1 MKTYNDVYIQTRKK
15 LKAEGIE
22 TFGLEARLIASAAA
36 GKTKEEFLRDMN
48 LYTNSDYEQKVSD
61 MIDARLT
68 GEPIAYVTGEWEF
81 YGLPMVVNRDVLI
94 PRIDTEVL
102 AEKAIDKLQTMKGRR
117 VLDLCSGSGCIGITL
132 AVNVPDSKVI
142 LVDNSLKAMRVARQ
156 NVLRNN
162 VTRSVTCVDA
172 DATQTPPM
180 LLGRFDMIV
189 SNPPYIPTE
198 DIFGLDPSVRDN
210 EPKEALDGGKDGL
223 DFYRSIT
230 EKWKSLLKKDGCLMF
245 EVGIGQAEDVR
256 RIMEEN
262 GFEDIRVYKDTLE
275 IERVVSGTIRAVDED
290 YTTDISF

>member
-1 MKTYNDVYIQTRKK
+1 MKTYNDVYIETRKK

-22 TFGLEARLIASAAA
+22 SFGLEARLIASAAA

-48 LYTNSDYEQKVSD
+48 LYINSEYEQKVKD
-61 MIDARLT
+61 MIDARLV

-81 YGLPMVVNRDVLI
+81 YGLPMTVNKDVLI

-117 VLDLCSGSGCIGITL
+117 VLDLCSGSGCIGIAL

-156 NVLRNN
+156 NVLRNK

-172 DATQTPPM
+172 DATQVPPM

-198 DIFGLDPSVRDN
+198 DILGLDPSVRDN
-210 EPKEALDGGKDGL
+210 EPTAALDGGHDGL
-223 DFYRSIT
+223 DFYRSIA
-230 EKWKSLLKKDGCLMF
+230 KNWKFLLKKGGAMMF
-245 EVGIGQAEDVR
+245 EVGIGQSEDVAK
-256 RIMEEN
+256 IMEEN

-275 IERVVSGTIRAVDED
+275 IERVVAGTIYNVEED
-290 YTTDISF
+290 YTTDIAF

>member
-22 TFGLEARLIASAAA
+22 AFGLEARLIASAAA

>member
-22 TFGLEARLIASAAA
+22 AFGLEARLIASAAA

-102 AEKAIDKLQTMKGRR
+102 AEKAIDKLQTMKCRR
-117 VLDLCSGSGCIGITL
+117 ILDLCSGSGCIGITL

-198 DIFGLDPSVRDN
+198 DILGLDPSVRDN

-256 RIMEEN
+256 KIMEEN

-275 IERVVSGTIRAVDED
+275 IERVVSGTIRTVDED

>member
-1 MKTYNDVYIQTRKK
+1 MKTYNDVYIETRKK

-22 TFGLEARLIASAAA
+22 SYGLEARLIASAAA

-48 LYTNSDYEQKVSD
+48 LYINSEYEQRVND
-61 MIDARLT
+61 MVETRLT

-81 YGLPMVVNRDVLI
+81 FGLPMVVNRDVLI

-102 AEKAIDKLQTMKGRR
+102 AERAIDRLQNMKSRR

-132 AVNVPDSKVI
+132 AAKVPDSKVI

-156 NVLRNN
+156 NVLKNN

-172 DATQTPPM
+172 DAMLPPPV

-198 DIFGLDPSVRDN
+198 DIMGLDPSVRDN
-210 EPKEALDGGKDGL
+210 EPMAALDGGKDGL

-230 EKWKSLLKKDGCLMF
+230 KKWKGLLKNGGCLMY
-245 EVGIGQAEDVR
+245 EVGIGQFDDVVK
-256 RIMEEN
+256 IMEEN

-275 IERVVSGTIRAVDED
+275 IERVVAGTIRAAED
-290 YTTDISF
+290 IYDADIRF

>member
-1 MKTYNDVYIQTRKK
+1 MKTYNDVYIETRKK

-22 TFGLEARLIASAAA
+22 SYGLEARLIASAAA

-48 LYTNSDYEQKVSD
+48 LYINSEYEQRVND
-61 MIDARLT
+61 MVETRLT

-81 YGLPMVVNRDVLI
+81 FGLPMVVNRDVLI

-102 AEKAIDKLQTMKGRR
+102 AEKAIDRLQNMKSRR

-132 AVNVPDSKVI
+132 AAKVPDSKVI

-156 NVLRNN
+156 NVLKNN

-172 DATQTPPM
+172 DAMFPPPV

-198 DIFGLDPSVRDN
+198 DIMGLDPSVRDN
-210 EPKEALDGGKDGL
+210 EPMAALDGGKDGL
-223 DFYRSIT
+223 DFYHSIT
-230 EKWKSLLKKDGCLMF
+230 KKWKGLLKNGGCLMY
-245 EVGIGQAEDVR
+245 EVGIGQFDDVVK
-256 RIMEEN
+256 IMEEN

-275 IERVVSGTIRAVDED
+275 IERVVAGTIRAAED
-290 YTTDISF
+290 IYDADIRF